1 MAAKRTPEYDV
12 AVVGLGA
19 LGSAAA
25 YYAAKKGVKVIAFE
39 QFESTL
45 R

>member
-1 MAAKRTPEYDV
+1 MEQYDV

-25 YYAAKKGVKVIAFE
+25 YQASIKGAKVVDFE
-39 QFESTL
+39 QL
-45 R
+45 